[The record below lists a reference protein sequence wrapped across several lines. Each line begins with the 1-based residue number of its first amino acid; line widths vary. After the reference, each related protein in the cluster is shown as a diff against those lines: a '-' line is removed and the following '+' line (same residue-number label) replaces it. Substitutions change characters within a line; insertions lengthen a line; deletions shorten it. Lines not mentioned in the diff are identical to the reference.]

1 MTFDRSTVNTTINMM
16 VPAGGTPM
24 REGLYRSVKMILDNP
39 RSKAIKAILLLS
51 DGAWNTGGNPEGGTG
66 AASFPEIGTGSV
78 INWANSSG
86 IKIFT
91 VALGN
96 ESWESLHPQLQSYA
110 LKTGGKFYWAKDATS
125 LTDIYTDIAGELKTE
140 AGVNTQVDLNF
151 ENIEVNYE
159 VVAMNS
165 TYKVFD
171 YVPNNPT
178 STNVHHYNATT
189 TFLNTWIN
197 QSDQWN
203 NVTKPYHLQ
212 FNAGTIKLGQVWEA
226 RYTLRVLTDGNIN
239 IFGPGS
245 TITFN
250 NGEASILL
258 PKTYITGVPGMVTSG
273 VNTSVLN
280 ITNSASGNAT
290 VGGIEYMV
298 WTWDRFYSGK
308 NNVTEKYY
316 ISNDN
321 WMQKIL
327 VGSAELTPEQ
337 ANQPGEFRYPVYLLP
352 PGTILFKV
360 EASALDS
367 PGPVSATPS
376 PTTPPP
382 TPTLAPG
389 TYYIKIE

>member
-1 MTFDRSTVNTTINMM
+1 
-16 VPAGGTPM
+16 M